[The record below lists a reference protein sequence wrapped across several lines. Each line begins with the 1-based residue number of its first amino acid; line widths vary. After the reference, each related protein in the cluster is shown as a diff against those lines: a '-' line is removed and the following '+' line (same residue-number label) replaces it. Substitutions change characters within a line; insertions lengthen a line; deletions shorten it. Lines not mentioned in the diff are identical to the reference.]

1 MSFLLKKKSL
11 KKIISSITMLTTV
24 IAFSGVMA
32 LSSVALAVDAIADGA
47 LIKSN
52 ATNTDGTPTFESLD
66 VYIVKVVAVGDG
78 EAKLFKRLILNPTV
92 YESYEHLSW
101 DDIQTVSQD
110 VMDLYTTSAL
120 VRVATDPAEKVF
132 AMAPDGDIG
141 AKAWVNLT
149 TEEATSVT
157 GYDADSVYT
166 INAVDGASYTTGTD
180 ITTVAELTTFY
191 ANGTLPEGE
200 VTPVPTGSDLAVAL
214 SAATTASMNTYTG
227 STVKFASIN
236 VTAGDEDAVVT
247 GMKVKRSGVGSYAD
261 FASVWLVVDG
271 TRRGSV
277 KSLNSADEANL
288 LFSAD
293 TNKVTVTSGSTKTF
307 ELFASMATSGTTAG
321 DQNELG
327 ITEMS
332 TTATVSGLPVYGNT
346 MNMSAVAA
354 PDVTID
360 EATIGNTA
368 NVGDTNVVVAKF
380 KIDNDETSETAVFEA
395 ITFKAVTLSG
405 QTRAYTS
412 DFTNF
417 RLYDNA
423 GNIVA
428 GPVEMGSDNYLRFTL
443 DDAFV
448 VPAGTSKLEWF
459 TVQADVVDGAGRT
472 LNLSLEGAY
481 DVAVHG
487 GTNLIR
493 SAVTNSYTDANEY
506 VTLAA
511 SDLSISADITNNP
524 IAASVNENST
534 VVLMKGNLTA
544 AKGAVNADGLTVTLT
559 GTDMDFVATAEFD
572 NLRVFIDNLLVSE
585 AATASISTA
594 DGETSILVAFTDA
607 FTVDGIVP
615 VRVEIDVLDL
625 RSGDTGTVIQATIAG
640 SSITGSTVAD
650 GAAVTGTGSA
660 AGNNQ
665 TVAIPGY
672 KIYKSATP
680 VTLSKVVGSQD
691 AEFLGMEIKANNTIP
706 VIVNKIKI
714 QLTGSDDITAGQNDV
729 QNIELVDV
737 NGTVIAGPVNLNS
750 SLEYEFTGLNLTVN
764 SNGTK
769 LIVRGDIASSLTDT
783 DYDTDGTAGLWFAV
797 ISSEGTANNNNYSGA
812 NSAGVTLADGVAEVN
827 TAVGTIININ
837 AGSLTVTLGVDT
849 ATSSQLVALSTDN
862 AIASWKL
869 LATNEDV
876 QVKKFRVGLT
886 TGPAGEDEISR
897 IGLYEGT
904 TLLAETYSF
913 SGGYTNFDITDKNFV
928 VTAGAGNARYL
939 TMRVDLTST
948 TNTVLDSGA
957 TVAGVL
963 IDVEASGNSELAPIS
978 GSTADGFAFATST
991 KSTGAAMTNTTGT
1004 QVTIVTG
1011 SGILAGDVIRIN
1023 DEQMYATSWEIGD
1036 TVLNVVRGFNGT
1048 VAATHSTQLVYVAR
1062 TIEGNNNVA
1071 YGAKVVVTEGDLASG
1086 SLEVGTSYWTAFKF
1100 KVTPSTNSVND
1111 ATLESVKI
1119 SLAQSTGIGATA
1131 TSDYFIA
1138 SMALYNGAGALISE
1152 FTHSGA
1158 VATDGACGATGA
1170 DEQLCVSTD
1179 YIVFNEATETLK
1191 NTATGA
1197 GLAEPIAA
1205 TGETFTVKVK
1215 VTNAVTTN
1223 DTLKLQI
1230 ADLGTIAAA
1239 GGISW
1244 SDSIITTPFITW
1256 VGDGVNESIVGPQ
1269 FMN

>member
-1 MSFLLKKKSL
+1 MS
-11 KKIISSITMLTTV
+11 
-24 IAFSGVMA
+24 
-32 LSSVALAVDAIADGA
+32 
-47 LIKSN
+47 
-52 ATNTDGTPTFESLD
+52 
-66 VYIVKVVAVGDG
+66 
-78 EAKLFKRLILNPTV
+78 
-92 YESYEHLSW
+92 
-101 DDIQTVSQD
+101 
-110 VMDLYTTSAL
+110 
-120 VRVATDPAEKVF
+120 
-132 AMAPDGDIG
+132 
-141 AKAWVNLT
+141 
-149 TEEATSVT
+149 
-157 GYDADSVYT
+157 
-166 INAVDGASYTTGTD
+166 
-180 ITTVAELTTFY
+180 
-191 ANGTLPEGE
+191 
-200 VTPVPTGSDLAVAL
+200 
-214 SAATTASMNTYTG
+214 
-227 STVKFASIN
+227 
-236 VTAGDEDAVVT
+236 
-247 GMKVKRSGVGSYAD
+247 
-261 FASVWLVVDG
+261 
-271 TRRGSV
+271 
-277 KSLNSADEANL
+277 
-288 LFSAD
+288 
-293 TNKVTVTSGSTKTF
+293 
-307 ELFASMATSGTTAG
+307 TSGTTAG

-585 AATASISTA
+585 AAAASISTA
-594 DGETSILVAFTDA
+594 DGKTSILVAFTDA

-640 SSITGSTVAD
+640 SSITGSTV
-650 GAAVTGTGSA
+650 
-660 AGNNQ
+660 
-665 TVAIPGY
+665 
-672 KIYKSATP
+672 
-680 VTLSKVVGSQD
+680 
-691 AEFLGMEIKANNTIP
+691 
-706 VIVNKIKI
+706 
-714 QLTGSDDITAGQNDV
+714 
-729 QNIELVDV
+729 V

-783 DYDTDGTAGLWFAV
+783 NYDTDGTAGLWFAV

-991 KSTGAAMTNTTGT
+991 KSTGVAMTNTTGT

-1048 VAATHSTQLVYVAR
+1048 VAATHLTQLVYVAR

-1256 VGDGVNESIVGPQ
+1256 VGDGVNESI
-1269 FMN
+1269 